1 MPKYDNARLTAM
13 RQSIAPMLERA
24 DIIGFVAAKNARAI
38 DAELREFDEKRDE
51 LIRELGT
58 EEVGED
64 GEPTGSIRIDR
75 GTPEFEEF
83 ARRIKE
89 YAEVECEVNV
99 CTVPVE
105 KTEGLL
111 SGNEMLAVE
120 WMFDWGAGD
129 TEEKEG

>member
-1 MPKYDNARLTAM
+1 MPKRTNARLTAM
-13 RQSIAPMLERA
+13 RQSIAPMLERT
-24 DIIGFVAAKNARAI
+24 DVIGFVAAKNARAI

-64 GEPTGSIRIDR
+64 GKPTGNARIDR
-75 GTPEFEEF
+75 DTPEFEEF

-89 YAEVECEVNV
+89 YAEIECEVNI

-105 KTEGLL
+105 KAEGLL

-120 WMFDWGAGD
+120 WMFDWGEGD